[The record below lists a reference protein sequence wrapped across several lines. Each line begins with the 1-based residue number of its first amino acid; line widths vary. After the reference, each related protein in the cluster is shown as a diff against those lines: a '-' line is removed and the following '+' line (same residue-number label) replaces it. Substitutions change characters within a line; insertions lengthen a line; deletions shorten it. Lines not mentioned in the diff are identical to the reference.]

1 MNAPAVKNL
10 AAPAIRLHP
19 NDNVLVA
26 HVDLAQGTVL
36 AEENLT
42 CLNRIPAG
50 HKVAARALAKGE
62 PVLKY
67 NTVIGFAS
75 ADIAP
80 GTLLHRLNMEFRE
93 FDRDY
98 AYARDY
104 KPVDM
109 VPEAERASFMGI
121 VREDGRVATRNY
133 IGIVSTVNCSATV
146 VHRIADWFTPE
157 RLA

>member
-1 MNAPAVKNL
+1 MNAPDMKKL
-10 AAPAIRLHP
+10 AATAIRLHP

-26 HVDLAQGTVL
+26 RIDLAQGSLL
-36 AEENLT
+36 AEDNLT

-50 HKVAARALAKGE
+50 HKVAARAIGKSE

-75 ADIAP
+75 TDIAP

-98 AYARDY
+98 AYAQDY
-104 KPVDM
+104 RPVQLL
-109 VPEAERASFMGI
+109 PESERATFMGI
-121 VREDGRVATRNY
+121 VRAN
-133 IGIVSTVNCSATV
+133 
-146 VHRIADWFTPE
+146 
-157 RLA
+157 

>member
-1 MNAPAVKNL
+1 MNAPDVKNL
-10 AAPAIRLHP
+10 TAPAIRLHA

-26 HVDLAQGTVL
+26 RTDLAQGAVL
-36 AEENLT
+36 AAEKLT

-67 NTVIGFAS
+67 NTIIGFAS

-104 KPVDM
+104 QPVRDG
-109 VPEAERASFMGI
+109 ARDRARDASWASCARTGAWRRAI
-121 VREDGRVATRNY
+121 T
-133 IGIVSTVNCSATV
+133 SASC
-146 VHRIADWFTPE
+146 RP
-157 RLA
+157 

>member
-1 MNAPAVKNL
+1 MNAPDVKKL
-10 AAPAIRLHP
+10 AAAAIRLHP

-26 HVDLAQGTVL
+26 RIDLAQGSLL

-50 HKVAARALAKGE
+50 HKIAARELRKGE

-67 NTVIGFAS
+67 NTIIGFAS
-75 ADIAP
+75 TDIAP

-104 KPVDM
+104 QPVDM
-109 VPEAERASFMGI
+109 LSLIHICRCRRIERRRS
-121 VREDGRVATRNY
+121 
-133 IGIVSTVNCSATV
+133 
-146 VHRIADWFTPE
+146 
-157 RLA
+157 